1 MIENTDKE
9 HFDNDSNI
17 QSENASDAILSAKN
31 NGFINPNPE
40 SEHME
45 VHKHP
50 HHVMHK
56 KKWSE
61 YLLEFFMLFFAVFLG
76 FIAENW
82 REHLVEN
89 KKEKEYM
96 HSLVLDLKTDTAM
109 ITGAIKYNKNIYKA
123 DSTVLSLLNA
133 TDKDSQTLRKLY
145 QLNPVIQNFNFQIN
159 DSKTFDQL
167 KSSGDYRLIKN
178 KEVRSSIA
186 KYYQR
191 ISSTKIFSNEIQRN
205 LEYTY
210 TFSYKIFDQYT
221 FDNNVNTTVPLLTN
235 DDTLLK
241 EYSNNLYNLGVS
253 YKIYTDQFLEKI
265 KKEAIDLIILLNKE
279 YP

>member
-1 MIENTDKE
+1 MTENTDKE
-9 HFDNDSNI
+9 HVDNNSNI
-17 QSENASDAILSAKN
+17 ESENASDAILSVQDN
-31 NGFINPNPE
+31 PFINSNPK
-40 SEHME
+40 SENME

-50 HHVMHK
+50 HHLSHK
-56 KKWSE
+56 KKWTE

-96 HSLVLDLKTDTAM
+96 HSLVLDLKTDTSM
-109 ITGAIKYNKNIYKA
+109 ITGAIKYNQNIYEA
-123 DSTVLSLLNA
+123 GSTVLSLLNA
-133 TDKDSQTLRKLY
+133 PGKDSQTLRKLY

-178 KEVRSSIA
+178 KEVLSSIA

-210 TFSYKIFDQYT
+210 TFSNKIFDQYT

-235 DDTLLK
+235 DVILLK
-241 EYSNNLYNLGVS
+241 EYSNNLYSLGLS
-253 YKIYTDQFLEKI
+253 YKIYSDQFLEKI
-265 KKEAIDLIILLNKE
+265 KKEAINLIILLNKE